1 MAPFRKILVPTDFSR
16 HSNEAIN
23 TAADLSR
30 RYEAPVTLAYVFE
43 PVTYALPEGH
53 VMQSPPQ
60 LDEMRSAFEERLA
73 RAALEAQTAGA
84 LGVQSKLLTGPVA
97 NEIADFAQQGQ
108 FDLIVMGTHGRT
120 GLRHLVLGS
129 VAEKV
134 VRMAPCA
141 VLTVRVREPAHE

>member
-1 MAPFRKILVPTDFSR
+1 MVPFRKILVPTDFSK
-16 HSNEAIN
+16 HSTEAVSA
-23 TAADLSR
+23 AADLSR
-30 RYEAPVTLAYVFE
+30 RYEASVTLAYVFE

-60 LDEMRSAFEERLA
+60 LEEMRSAFEQRLVQATSEA
-73 RAALEAQTAGA
+73 RAAGA
-84 LGVQSKLLTGPVA
+84 LDVQSKLLTGPVA

-129 VAEKV
+129 VAERV
-134 VRMAPCA
+134 VRTAPCA
-141 VLTVRVREPAHE
+141 VLTVRVREPAQ